1 MNTYIYIH
9 AGEVTSFVA
18 EWDPTFP
25 NIPIEKRYSKSFL
38 NSCVI
43 RTEQEIE
50 EQGIHVGMLYDRDTD
65 TFSEKPEPEAPPEP
79 VEPIVPEFTV
89 TQVEVD
95 EAYRGGVNHV
105 E

>member
-1 MNTYIYIH
+1 MNKYIYIYDG
-9 AGEVTSFVA
+9 AVSSFVD
-18 EWDPTFP
+18 EWDPIFP
-25 NIPIEKRYSKSFL
+25 NIPIEKRYSESFL
-38 NSCVI
+38 NSCVV

-50 EQGIHVGMLYDRDTD
+50 EQSIHVGMLYDRDTD

-79 VEPIVPEFTV
+79 IVPEFTV